1 MQLYRI
7 GGAMSEVSEVVRRY
21 CRSHLSE
28 ARYAHVVRVYE
39 TMQKLTRHYGL
50 ELEERKLALV
60 GFGHDIAREL
70 PSEVLVL
77 LLRLAGL
84 ELRPWET
91 EYPVFCHTR
100 AGVLLL
106 KNSFGIDDAEVF
118 EAVEHHTLGAPK
130 MGVLARLLYLA
141 DFLEPKRPFLQDAER
156 KAYMDMEFERCVYEV
171 CRSSV
176 EFLRRSQKSVFPPT
190 LAMLKEFEGMLG

>member
-1 MQLYRI
+1 MNEISQ
-7 GGAMSEVSEVVRRY
+7 AVRGY
-21 CRSHLSE
+21 CQSHLSE

-39 TMQKLTRHYGL
+39 TMQQLQQNYGL
-50 ELEERKLALV
+50 GLAEQKLALA

-70 PSEVLVL
+70 PAEVLVL

-84 ELRPWET
+84 ELRPWER
-91 EYPVFCHTR
+91 EVPVFCHTR

-106 KNSFGIDDAEVF
+106 KNVFGIDDAEVF

-130 MGVLARLLYLA
+130 MGVLAKLLYLA

-156 KAYMDMEFERCVYEV
+156 KAYIDMELDRCVYEV

-176 EFLRRSQKSVFPPT
+176 AFLRRSQKPVFPPT
-190 LAMLKEFEGMLG
+190 LAMLKELEQIFG